1 MDHNKRTKVKGFCN
15 FHVLFTCCSDLAQ
28 ETSHAPSPSATF
40 LSQQHTSC
48 CHVRPQAPGLP
59 LFLCLTQTIPAAGWW
74 TAELQPQEESQLQS
88 LSQQCKQEGSR
99 AQPWLAEEGT
109 EGKVHKNSRRW
120 GEEFAVSLACPSCE
134 VGAGPSQTDRHLW
147 APVLPD
153 PNVWSNARE
162 DCLSLLSSLLTSSV
176 SCPPRWPL
184 SQALY
189 MGSSSIVPALDLVP
203 SLQLSRSDGILP
215 SEKSESLIFSSK
227 TLELASDQ
235 EAPDAG
241 LVWRTRGKKTLTTAT
256 WGHLGGFSWRGLQE
270 RTRPPGED
278 RSQSEIPWGGG
289 IMRTPA
295 RPAPAALSPSDP
307 TVPAPSGRN

>member
-59 LFLCLTQTIPAAGWW
+59 LFPCLTQTIPAAGWW
-74 TAELQPQEESQLQS
+74 TPELQPQEESQLQS
-88 LSQQCKQEGSR
+88 LSQKCKQEGSR

-153 PNVWSNARE
+153 PNVWSNAR
-162 DCLSLLSSLLTSSV
+162 
-176 SCPPRWPL
+176 
-184 SQALY
+184 
-189 MGSSSIVPALDLVP
+189 
-203 SLQLSRSDGILP
+203 
-215 SEKSESLIFSSK
+215 
-227 TLELASDQ
+227 
-235 EAPDAG
+235 
-241 LVWRTRGKKTLTTAT
+241 
-256 WGHLGGFSWRGLQE
+256 
-270 RTRPPGED
+270 
-278 RSQSEIPWGGG
+278 
-289 IMRTPA
+289 
-295 RPAPAALSPSDP
+295 
-307 TVPAPSGRN
+307 